1 MYPFCRTKNNITTPF
16 FVLIYRYD
24 IRIKFKKVEGMRKII
39 MLFSVMICFWTLSG
53 CDRTYSYVGESKHW
67 KGKYII
73 SQTDT
78 SESGEGT
85 IIYKGKDRE
94 KINDVK
100 WRVEDNSSKQEGTG
114 FIERGTIQLKSS
126 CSGCAV
132 HDKEE
137 VFLVTIEWDGK
148 KESFEMRYK

>member
-73 SQTDT
+73 SQTDRVNLEKAQLFT
-78 SESGEGT
+78 
-85 IIYKGKDRE
+85 KE
-94 KINDVK
+94 KIEK
-100 WRVEDNSSKQEGTG
+100 
-114 FIERGTIQLKSS
+114 KSM
-126 CSGCAV
+126 
-132 HDKEE
+132 
-137 VFLVTIEWDGK
+137 T
-148 KESFEMRYK
+148 